1 MTLILSPKQK
11 MKGPFETAKA
21 NVEALANNLYYTLTL
36 NSYIL
41 KLQSMPLPV
50 SITIDELL
58 ESDFIIGNLVAADS
72 IIQSAQ
78 KISA

>member
-1 MTLILSPKQK
+1 VTLILSPKQK
-11 MKGPFETAKA
+11 MKGPFEKAKA
-21 NVEALANNLYYTLTL
+21 SIEALANNLYYTLTL
-36 NSYIL
+36 NNYIL
-41 KLQSMPLPV
+41 KLQSMPLPI

-72 IIQSAQ
+72 IIQRAQ

>member
-11 MKGPFETAKA
+11 TKGPFEKAKA

-41 KLQSMPLPV
+41 KLQFVPLPI

-58 ESDFIIGNLVAADS
+58 ESDFIIGNLVAADT

>member
-1 MTLILSPKQK
+1 
-11 MKGPFETAKA
+11 MKGPFEKAKA
-21 NVEALANNLYYTLTL
+21 SIEALANNLYYTLTL
-36 NSYIL
+36 NNYIL
-41 KLQSMPLPV
+41 KLQSMPLPI

-72 IIQSAQ
+72 IIQRAQ

>member
-1 MTLILSPKQK
+1 
-11 MKGPFETAKA
+11 MKGPFEKAKA
-21 NVEALANNLYYTLTL
+21 SIEALANNLYYTLTL

-41 KLQSMPLPV
+41 KLQSMPLPI

-72 IIQSAQ
+72 IIQRAQ

>member
-1 MTLILSPKQK
+1 MTLVLSSKQK
-11 MKGPFETAKA
+11 MKGPFEKAKA

-36 NSYIL
+36 NNYIL
-41 KLQSMPLPV
+41 KLQSTPLPI